1 MQNTRR
7 SQPLIVQFLQ
17 PYPYARECD
26 TDLDGV
32 HYDHE
37 RQLNVDADG
46 HPLYCNRTRLPPT
59 LVTTPGRVLP
69 SGYTRSGKWKPA
81 KSVPAKMDRR
91 AGK

>member
-1 MQNTRR
+1 MHATRTT
-7 SQPLIVQFLQ
+7 QPLIVKFLQ
-17 PYPYARECD
+17 PYPYAYEQVVEA
-26 TDLDGV
+26 DGV

-46 HPLYCNRTRLPPT
+46 VPLYCNRMKLPPT

-81 KSVPAKMDRR
+81 KSMPSKMDRR
-91 AGK
+91 SGK

>member
-1 MQNTRR
+1 MHITKTH
-7 SQPLIVQFLQ
+7 QPLIVNFLQ
-17 PYPYARECD
+17 PYPYDQACD
-26 TDLDGV
+26 EATDGA
-32 HYDHE
+32 HYDQA

-46 HPLYCNRTRLPPT
+46 QPLYCNRLRLPPT

-81 KSVPAKMDRR
+81 KSMPTKMDRR